1 MPRELSIFYAM
12 KGGEKM
18 NIEKIYNQVSTEFGK
33 ILPLKIRDDTPTAYF
48 DWESITIPKK
58 FLNWEENM
66 LKNVIRHEFGHLFF
80 SPRDPDVGIII
91 AYIGSIMG
99 YDNPWIFVN
108 IITDM
113 IVDMTNIEL
122 FGIEYLKFLEWSMQD
137 AEKTHG
143 LLKVIAGVYKAKAI
157 MMGLTTRLPEDD
169 TGSMVFKILTDERE
183 DFYKRVIKI
192 ARILRQYSFKK
203 IYLHFVIHIYSKNK
217 NCVNI
222 AEALIRKNVK
232 PEDLFDNSQYTN
244 PGSFERFE
252 VIDDPVIVTY
262 KKMKAIAKYMEL
274 ENDSGH
280 IEHRERISARWN
292 IGDPVETLDIIK
304 TLSIYGILIPGIYSL
319 KAKDIN
325 SGLGASE
332 KRYRDC
338 IIILDASGSMDGEK
352 FERAREAAYV
362 IARTTYEN
370 GGAVGLIP
378 FSGGVWEEYII
389 YPTKNIGDVENL
401 LFRLLPNGGT
411 KMTSALKTA
420 LSMGSKYYVYVL
432 SDAEV
437 YDVKNSSFLLRRMK
451 NRATFF
457 LISDYSNVNRW
468 FDMNGIKIVE
478 ISMDGIIKRV
488 YTEVR

>member
-1 MPRELSIFYAM
+1 
-12 KGGEKM
+12 M
-18 NIEKIYNQVSTEFGK
+18 NIEEIHKQVSTEFGK

-48 DWESITIPKK
+48 DWKSITVPKK

-66 LKNVIRHEFGHLFF
+66 FKNVIRHEFGHLFF

-108 IITDM
+108 IITDI
-113 IVDMTNIEL
+113 IVDMTNMEL
-122 FGIEYLKFLEWSMQD
+122 FGMEYLKFLEWSLQD
-137 AEKTHG
+137 AEEIHG
-143 LLKVIAGVYKAKAI
+143 LLKVIAGVYRAKALT
-157 MMGLTTRLPEDD
+157 MGLTTKLPEDD
-169 TGSMVFKILTDERE
+169 TGNIIFKILTDENE
-183 DFYKRVIKI
+183 DFYRRVIKI
-192 ARILRQYSFKK
+192 ARILRQYSFKRV
-203 IYLHFVIHIYSKNK
+203 YLHFVIHIYSKNM
-217 NCVNI
+217 NSVDI
-222 AEALIRKNVK
+222 AEALIRKNAK
-232 PEDLFDNSQYTN
+232 PDELFDKSMYTN

-252 VIDDPVIVTY
+252 IIDDPVIINY
-262 KKMKAIAKYMEL
+262 KKMKAVAKYMEL
-274 ENDSGH
+274 ETDSGR
-280 IEHRERISARWN
+280 IEHRECINARWN
-292 IGDPVETLDIIK
+292 IGDPVESLDVVK
-304 TLSIYGILIPGIYSL
+304 TLSTYGILIPGIYSL
-319 KAKDIN
+319 KAIDIN

-332 KRYRDC
+332 KKYRDC
-338 IIILDASGSMDGEK
+338 IIIIDASGSMEGEK

-370 GGAVGLIP
+370 GGTVGLIP

-389 YPTKNIGDVENL
+389 YPTKNIGNVENL
-401 LFRLLPNGGT
+401 LFQILPNGGT

-437 YDVKNSSFLLRRMK
+437 YDVKNSISLLSRMK

-457 LISDYSNVNRW
+457 LISDYPDVDRW

-478 ISMDGIIKRV
+478 ISTEGIIKKAYV
-488 YTEVR
+488 EVRK